1 MAKYTPEELNNF
13 SKEQLVSLYE
23 NLQDQMEKLN
33 RNMEAVLEQ
42 IRLTNQQRFGRK
54 TEKLDQ
60 ITGQM
65 HLFNEIEEAAD
76 LRVGEPSAEEVITVR
91 KKKQKGKREEDVK
104 DLPRET
110 HEYKLTDEELDAF
123 YGRNCWRLLW
133 QPS

>member
-13 SKEQLVSLYE
+13 SKKQLISLYE

-76 LRVGEPSAEEVITVR
+76 LRVGEPSTAGTVGDGCLR
-91 KKKQKGKREEDVK
+91 IRILRFAVS
-104 DLPRET
+104 
-110 HEYKLTDEELDAF
+110 
-123 YGRNCWRLLW
+123 LLFIR
-133 QPS
+133 QRILSST